1 MYIDQANVYTL
12 TVYYITC
19 RLLVNETDTDRFIES
34 DLPNIHNTIKNVVV
48 NGNRVSLQT
57 LNNQLK
63 NNYNN
68 Y

>member
-1 MYIDQANVYTL
+1 MYIDQTNVYTL

-19 RLLVNETDTDRFIES
+19 QLLVNETDTDRFIKT

-57 LNNQLK
+57 PNNQLK